1 MPGFNNYFSSKED
14 ALLSV
19 GADRGAQMVAALRAR
34 PEGEPLA
41 SVLLYQGCVRP
52 TGDLG
57 HTDGCPREPPAGEGG

>member
-1 MPGFNNYFSSKED
+1 VGNNYFSSKED

-41 SVLLYQGCVRP
+41 SLLHHCGRGRP
-52 TGDLG
+52 TGGGLG
-57 HTDGCPREPPAGEGG
+57 HVDGCPREPSAGEAG